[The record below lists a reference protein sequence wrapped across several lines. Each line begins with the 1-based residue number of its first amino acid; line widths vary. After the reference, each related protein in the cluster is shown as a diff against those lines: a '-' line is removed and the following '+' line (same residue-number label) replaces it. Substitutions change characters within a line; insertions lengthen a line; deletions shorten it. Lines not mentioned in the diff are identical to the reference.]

1 MRQILFPL
9 LLLAPLLAGAANAPR
24 DEPVPG
30 GIALVPLAPASSPAP
45 TARLADRPVMVI
57 PRDGFWTAVVGIDLD
72 TAPGAV
78 TLQIAQGDGSTA
90 VHRIQVRPKEYA
102 AQHITIKD
110 RRKVE
115 PSAQDL
121 KRIAREHGEIE
132 RAFRSFRTAAGADA
146 ALAMPVNG
154 RLSSPFGLRRYFNGK
169 PRRPHSGIDI
179 AAPAGTPVHAPGAG
193 VIHTVGSYFFNGNTV
208 FIDHGQG
215 LVSMLCHLQS
225 VSVKP
230 GQRVARGDVV
240 GRVGST
246 GRATGPHLHW
256 SVSLNDAR
264 VDPDLL
270 MPAPP
275 GAPARQ

>member
-1 MRQILFPL
+1 MRPALAL
-9 LLLAPLLAGAANAPR
+9 LCLLAPMLAGAAAAPR

-30 GIALVPLAPASSPAP
+30 GIALVPLAPASRPAP
-45 TARLADRPVMVI
+45 TARLSDTPVMVI
-57 PRDGFWTAVVGIDLD
+57 ARDGFWTAVVGIDLE
-72 TAPGAV
+72 TAPGTI
-78 TLQIAQGDGSTA
+78 TLHIAQNDGSTA
-90 VHRIQVRPKEYA
+90 VHRIQVRSKEYA

-121 KRIAREHGEIE
+121 RRIEREHSEIE
-132 RAFRSFRTAAGADA
+132 RAFRSFRTSASVET

-154 RLSSPFGLRRYFNGK
+154 RLSSPFGLRRYFNDK

-179 AAPAGTPVHAPGAG
+179 AAPAGTPVHAPAAG
-193 VIHTVGSYFFNGNTV
+193 MVHTVGSYFFNGNTV

-225 VSVKP
+225 VNVKP

-275 GAPARQ
+275 DAPARQ